1 MTLEQYLN
9 KLNELSHLI
18 EGIQSPDAADRLADV
33 LLTILGIA
41 GILFLFFI
49 LSCLVCIV
57 ISIIGHVLGLNKKYK
72 DDSDTYEK
80 NVAANSVL
88 IALIVMIGL
97 MWGKD
102 VKTPFS
108 ADKYNAELNSK
119 FEQTTR
125 TVYNQLIEMDDDE
138 FNQLVKANSSYSLS
152 EEQVREYRAVRQL
165 IRDAS
170 RHRKE

>member
-1 MTLEQYLN
+1 M
-9 KLNELSHLI
+9 
-18 EGIQSPDAADRLADV
+18 
-33 LLTILGIA
+33 GIA

-57 ISIIGHVLGLNKKYK
+57 ISIVGHVLGLDKKCK
-72 DDSDTYEK
+72 GDDDEYEK
-80 NVAANSVL
+80 TIGVISVL
-88 IALIVMIGL
+88 IGFIVMIGL

-108 ADKYNAELNSK
+108 ADKYNAELNAK

-152 EEQVREYRAVRQL
+152 DDQVREYRDVRQL

>member
-18 EGIQSPDAADRLADV
+18 EGIQSPDAADRLADF
-33 LLTILGIA
+33 LLAILGIA

-49 LSCLVCIV
+49 LSCLACIV
-57 ISIIGHVLGLNKKYK
+57 ISIVGHVLGLDKKCK
-72 DDSDTYEK
+72 GDDDVYEK
-80 NVAANSVL
+80 NIGAISVL
-88 IALIVMIGL
+88 IGFIAMIGL
-97 MWGKD
+97 MWVKD

-108 ADKYNAELNSK
+108 ANKYNAELNSK

-152 EEQVREYRAVRQL
+152 KEQVREYRAVRQL

>member
-18 EGIQSPDAADRLADV
+18 EGKQSPDAVDRLADV

-41 GILFLFFI
+41 GILFSFFI

-57 ISIIGHVLGLNKKYK
+57 ISIVGHVIGIDKKCK
-72 DDSDTYEK
+72 GDDGEYEK
-80 NVAANSVL
+80 NVGAISVL
-88 IALIVMIGL
+88 IGFIVMIGL

-108 ADKYNAELNSK
+108 ADKYNAELNAR

-152 EEQVREYRAVRQL
+152 KEQVREYQAVRQL

>member
-18 EGIQSPDAADRLADV
+18 EGIQSPDVGDRLADF
-33 LLTILGIA
+33 LLAILGIT

-57 ISIIGHVLGLNKKYK
+57 ISIVGHVLGIDKKCNG
-72 DDSDTYEK
+72 DDDTYEK
-80 NVAANSVL
+80 TVGAASVL
-88 IALIVMIGL
+88 IGFIVMIGL

-152 EEQVREYRAVRQL
+152 KEQVREYRAVRQL

>member
-33 LLTILGIA
+33 LLTILGIV

-57 ISIIGHVLGLNKKYK
+57 ILIVGHVLGIDKKCK
-72 DDSDTYEK
+72 DDNDTYEK
-80 NVAANSVL
+80 NVAASAVL
-88 IALIVMIGL
+88 IALIVMTGL

-152 EEQVREYRAVRQL
+152 KEQVREYRDVRQL

>member
-18 EGIQSPDAADRLADV
+18 EGIQSPDVVDGLTDV
-33 LLTILGIA
+33 LLTILEIA

-57 ISIIGHVLGLNKKYK
+57 ISIISHVLGIDKKCNG
-72 DDSDTYEK
+72 DDDEYEK
-80 NVAANSVL
+80 TVGAVSVL
-88 IALIVMIGL
+88 IGFIVMIGL

-108 ADKYNAELNSK
+108 ADKYNAELNAK

-138 FNQLVKANSSYSLS
+138 FNQLVRANSSYLLS
-152 EEQVREYRAVRQL
+152 DEQVREYQAVRQL
-165 IRDAS
+165 IHNAS

>member
-1 MTLEQYLN
+1 MERQTEQKILKMVERKKRKEFVQGEMNHTGGFLKLALLEFAL
-9 KLNELSHLI
+9 
-18 EGIQSPDAADRLADV
+18 
-33 LLTILGIA
+33 ILG
-41 GILFLFFI
+41 
-49 LSCLVCIV
+49 
-57 ISIIGHVLGLNKKYK
+57 
-72 DDSDTYEK
+72 
-80 NVAANSVL
+80 
-88 IALIVMIGL
+88 IVMIGL

-152 EEQVREYRAVRQL
+152 KEQVREYRAVRQL
-165 IRDAS
+165 IRDAIVDRYLNGEVLS
-170 RHRKE
+170 SEVVGLAKEVLKERGLL

>member
-18 EGIQSPDAADRLADV
+18 EGVQSPDAADRLAAV

-41 GILFLFFI
+41 GILFFIFI
-49 LSCLVCIV
+49 LSCLAGIV
-57 ISIIGHVLGLNKKYK
+57 ISIVGHVLGLDKKCK
-72 DDSDTYEK
+72 GDDGVYEK
-80 NVAANSVL
+80 NVGAISVL
-88 IALIVMIGL
+88 IGFIVMIGL
-97 MWGKD
+97 IWGKD

-108 ADKYNAELNSK
+108 ADKYNAELNAK

-125 TVYNQLIEMDDDE
+125 TVYNQLIEMDDVE

-152 EEQVREYRAVRQL
+152 EEQVREYRVVRQL

>member
-18 EGIQSPDAADRLADV
+18 EGIQSPDAADRLADF
-33 LLTILGIA
+33 LLAILGIA

-57 ISIIGHVLGLNKKYK
+57 ISIVGHVLGIDKKCNG
-72 DDSDTYEK
+72 DDDTYEK
-80 NVAANSVL
+80 TVGAASVL
-88 IALIVMIGL
+88 IGFIVMIGL
-97 MWGKD
+97 MWSKD

-152 EEQVREYRAVRQL
+152 KEQVREYRAVRQL

>member
-9 KLNELSHLI
+9 KMNELSHLI
-18 EGIQSPDAADRLADV
+18 EGIQSPDVADGLADF
-33 LLTILGIA
+33 LLAILGIA

-57 ISIIGHVLGLNKKYK
+57 ISIVGHVLGIDKKCNG
-72 DDSDTYEK
+72 DDDTYEK
-80 NVAANSVL
+80 TVGAASVL
-88 IALIVMIGL
+88 IGFIVMTGL

-152 EEQVREYRAVRQL
+152 KEQVREYRAVRQL

>member
-18 EGIQSPDAADRLADV
+18 EGVQSPDAADRLTDV

-49 LSCLVCIV
+49 LSCVVCIV
-57 ISIIGHVLGLNKKYK
+57 ISIIGHVLGIDKKCK
-72 DDSDTYEK
+72 DENDSYEK
-80 NVAANSVL
+80 IIGAVSVL
-88 IALIVMIGL
+88 IGFIVMVGL

-102 VKTPFS
+102 VKTPYS
-108 ADKYNAELNSK
+108 ADKYNADLNSK

-125 TVYNQLIEMDDDE
+125 NVYNQLIEMDDDE
-138 FNQLVKANSSYSLS
+138 FNRLVKANSSYSLS
-152 EEQVREYRAVRQL
+152 KEQVREYQTVRQL

-170 RHRKE
+170 KHRKE